1 MHVPIEKVGPQLAP
15 MAPLDMLPQRKLM
28 GGRRMATM
36 RMQHRHRQLGSHPQ
50 QRQNQSPMRP
60 LPRNLEECSRHVDQ
74 APAGTTRAFNQP
86 LNRQYTGFCDRRQF
100 DSGIPPPRSRA
111 PPAPSDRILLNRSMV
126 DGLASNGH
134 RVPFSPT
141 LTPLTLQTTARQ
153 ELVSPVRSLPA
164 QYDLLLSL
172 AGPPVWLPPRSPRF
186 S

>member
-28 GGRRMATM
+28 GGRRMAAM

-100 DSGIPPPRSRA
+100 DSGIPPPLPR
-111 PPAPSDRILLNRSMV
+111 PSCALRPNPSEPI
-126 DGLASNGH
+126 DGRRT
-134 RVPFSPT
+134 RV
-141 LTPLTLQTTARQ
+141 QR
-153 ELVSPVRSLPA
+153 
-164 QYDLLLSL
+164 
-172 AGPPVWLPPRSPRF
+172 PPRSVLPHSHPTHAPDNSKTRTGV
-186 S
+186 SCSLSPGSV

>member
-28 GGRRMATM
+28 GGRRMAAM

-86 LNRQYTGFCDRRQF
+86 LDIQYTGVLWSETVRFRK
-100 DSGIPPPRSRA
+100 SAP
-111 PPAPSDRILLNRSMV
+111 PPAPLL
-126 DGLASNGH
+126 
-134 RVPFSPT
+134 RVPTESF
-141 LTPLTLQTTARQ
+141 
-153 ELVSPVRSLPA
+153 
-164 QYDLLLSL
+164 
-172 AGPPVWLPPRSPRF
+172 
-186 S
+186 